1 MAEKIGVT
9 YRQVGRLPAYHT
21 ALFYQ
26 RADGSRVVLEATSE
40 NVNFMDGGEQRD
52 ATIAK
57 SSGRQNAA
65 SPFGR
70 MIVWPERRW
79 NSTDPFVSDHKNP
92 YKILAEG
99 EDLSSTWKSILNTA
113 NDVNETGYWYR
124 VLSQNSNTF
133 ATTAAERAGLPIPNG
148 AAIDPILR
156 TVHIYP
162 AFGADNRLSET
173 VNRLLL
179 AATAGPADSEM
190 DAVDKARRIWM
201 GGWANT

>member
-52 ATIAK
+52 ATIAE

-92 YKILAEG
+92 YRILAEG
-99 EDLSSTWKSILNTA
+99 DDLSAAWKSIQDTA
-113 NDVNETGYWYR
+113 NGVNETGYWYR

-133 ATTAAERAGLPIPNG
+133 VNTAAERAGLPAPHG

-156 TVHIYP
+156 TVRIYP
-162 AFGADNRLSET
+162 AFGSDYRLSET
-173 VNRLLL
+173 VDSAPVSSAPDMIGN
-179 AATAGPADSEM
+179 SEM
-190 DAVDKARRIWM
+190 DAVTSPEIWM
-201 GGWANT
+201 GR